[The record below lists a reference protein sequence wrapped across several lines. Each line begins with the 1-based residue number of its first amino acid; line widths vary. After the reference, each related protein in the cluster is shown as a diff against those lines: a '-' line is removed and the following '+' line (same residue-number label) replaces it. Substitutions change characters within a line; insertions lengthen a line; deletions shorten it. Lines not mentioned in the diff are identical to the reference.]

1 MSENAP
7 TPALS
12 ARPNRRRRTFLWGR
26 LSIRSK
32 LLVMLL
38 VVSILSILAASYF
51 AYRSSSRALT
61 AQATE
66 QLTSIRDARTRQ
78 IQSTFVG
85 LQRSSVLNS
94 SNLTAT
100 EAMSAFTR
108 DFAELQGRATAAADQ
123 SALDGYY
130 TDVFLPELRKNTNGE
145 VTARSFEPTTNAA
158 RYLQSRY
165 TVPAKG
171 DFDQAITVGDAGDGS
186 AWSADHAKYHP
197 FFRQVVEANGFD
209 DALLVDPDGNVVYSA
224 YKGVDLGT
232 NLLTGPYK
240 DSGLET
246 AFRGVLRS
254 NTVNDISI
262 VDFEPYA
269 PSYDVPIG
277 FALSPIGVD
286 GKLTGV
292 LVVQLPSTA
301 INNVMTSNGQWAQT
315 GLGQSGESYLV
326 GPDGTLRST
335 SRLLE
340 ENPEAYRAAVVDQG
354 TPPLVA
360 DRIVADKNPILRQ
373 DVDTLGGPGGAARPD
388 RHGSVETDYLGRRV
402 LTAYAPV
409 AINGINWAVMSQI
422 DEDEALRPGERPAAH
437 ARADHAGHRPGHH
450 AGVPAARPGVHP
462 AGRPA
467 GERGAQGG
475 GRRPRGA
482 GGRAGGRTSSPT
494 SATAF
499 NDMGSS
505 LSTKQ
510 ELLDA
515 EMAENDR
522 LLGDPDAG
530 RRGRAV
536 PHRRDEHRRGAHRRL
551 GALRDDRQPRRARPG
566 RRTRLGG
573 CQPAERARRELRP
586 GGGTDRGGEGPGAA
600 LGLHRQL
607 RAGRPAR
614 RPRPALGRLRPERC
628 GTPSSCSAPS
638 RGCQLGL
645 RVGID
650 SGSVTSG
657 LVGGAAIYD
666 LWGDSVNLA
675 FRAQAANREPGIYL
689 TEAVHQR
696 VRDAHTF
703 SPAGDVSTKTGTEA
717 VWRLEVGAR
726 V

>member
-12 ARPNRRRRTFLWGR
+12 ARPPRRRRTFLWGR
-26 LSIRSK
+26 MSIRSK
-32 LLVMLL
+32 LLAMLL
-38 VVSILSILAASYF
+38 AVSILSILAVSLF

-78 IQSTFVG
+78 IQQTFTSLG
-85 LQRSSVLNS
+85 RSAVLNS
-94 SNLTAT
+94 ANATAT

-108 DFAELQGRATAAADQ
+108 DYAALQGRTTSGGEQ

-130 TDVFLPELRKNTNGE
+130 EDVFLPELRKNTDGE
-145 VTARSFEPTTNAA
+145 VTAQSFEPTENAA

-165 TVPAKG
+165 TVPSKG
-171 DFDQAITVGDAGDGS
+171 DFDAAIKVDDAGDGS

-197 FFRQVVEANGFD
+197 YFRQVVESYGYD

-246 AFRGVLRS
+246 AFRDVLRS
-254 NTVNDISI
+254 NTVNDVSI

-269 PSYDVPIG
+269 PSYDAPIG

-292 LVVQLPSTA
+292 LVVQLPTST
-301 INNVMTSNGQWAQT
+301 INDVMTSSGQWAQT
-315 GLGQSGESYLV
+315 GLGETGESYLV

-340 ENPEAYRAAVVDQG
+340 EDPEAYRAAVVSQG
-354 TPPLVA
+354 TPPQVA

-373 DVDTLGGPGGAARPD
+373 DVETPAVQEALRGQTGTTI
-388 RHGSVETDYLGRRV
+388 ETDYLGRRV

-409 AINGINWAVMSQI
+409 AINGINWAVISQV
-422 DEDEALRPGERPAAH
+422 DEDEALRPVSDLLRTLGLTTLGIVLVITLASLLLARVFTRPVD
-437 ARADHAGHRPGHH
+437 RLVG
-450 AGVPAARPGVHP
+450 GV
-462 AGRPA
+462 
-467 GERGAQGG
+467 
-475 GRRPRGA
+475 RRVA
-482 GGRAGGRTSSPT
+482 GGDLDARVDVRGQDEFADLG
-494 SATAF
+494 TAF

-515 EMAENDR
+515 EKAENDR
-522 LLGDPDAG
+522 LLGTLMPAAVAERYRTGDTNIAEEHTDVSVLYATIDNLDALG
-530 RRGRAV
+530 QGADVEAGVGLLNELVASFDRAAERTGVEKVRVLRSGYIASCGLVV
-536 PHRRDEHRRGAHRRL
+536 PRVDH
-551 GALRDDRQPRRARPG
+551 ALRSVDFATQMWQAV
-566 RRTRLGG
+566 
-573 CQPAERARRELRP
+573 
-586 GGGTDRGGEGPGAA
+586 
-600 LGLHRQL
+600 QL
-607 RAGRPAR
+607 F
-614 RPRPALGRLRPERC
+614 
-628 GTPSSCSAPS
+628 SAQHGVP
-638 RGCQLGL
+638 LGL

-675 FRAQAANREPGIYL
+675 FRAQAANREPGVYL

-696 VRDAHTF
+696 VRDAHSF
-703 SPAGDVSTKTGTEA
+703 SPAGEVSTKTGEEA
-717 VWRLEVGAR
+717 VWRLEVDAR

>member
-1 MSENAP
+1 M
-7 TPALS
+7 S
-12 ARPNRRRRTFLWGR
+12 ARPRRRRRTYLWGR
-26 LSIRSK
+26 LGIRSK
-32 LLVMLL
+32 LLAMLL
-38 VVSILSILAASYF
+38 VVSILSILAASFF

-78 IQSTFVG
+78 IQQTFTSLG
-85 LQRSSVLNS
+85 RSAVLNS
-94 SNLTAT
+94 ANATAT
-100 EAMSAFTR
+100 EAMSAFSR
-108 DFAELQGRATAAADQ
+108 DYAELQGRAATSGEQ
-123 SALDGYY
+123 SALNGYY
-130 TDVFLPELRKNTNGE
+130 EDVFLPELRKNTDGD
-145 VTARSFEPTTNAA
+145 VTAQSFEPTGNAA

-165 TVPAKG
+165 TVPSKG
-171 DFDQAITVGDAGDGS
+171 DFDAAIKVDDAGDGS

-197 FFRQVVEANGFD
+197 YFRQVVESYGYD
-209 DALLVDPDGNVVYSA
+209 DALLVDPDGNVVYTA

-240 DSGLET
+240 DSGLED
-246 AFRGVLRS
+246 AFRAVLRS
-254 NTVNDISI
+254 NTVNDVSV

-292 LVVQLPSTA
+292 LVVQLPTTA
-301 INNVMTSNGQWAQT
+301 INDVMTSNGQWAQT
-315 GLGQSGESYLV
+315 GLGESGESYLV

-340 ENPEAYRAAVVDQG
+340 EDPEAYRAAVVAQG
-354 TPPLVA
+354 TPPQVA

-373 DVDTLGGPGGAARPD
+373 DVETPAVEEALRGQTGT
-388 RHGSVETDYLGRRV
+388 SVETDYLGRRV

-409 AINGINWAVMSQI
+409 AINGVNWAVISQI
-422 DEDEALRPGERPAAH
+422 DEDEALRPVSDLLRTLGLTTLGIVLVITLASLLLARVFTRPVD
-437 ARADHAGHRPGHH
+437 RLVS
-450 AGVPAARPGVHP
+450 GVRQV
-462 AGRPA
+462 
-467 GERGAQGG
+467 
-475 GRRPRGA
+475 A
-482 GGRAGGRTSSPT
+482 GGDLDARVDVRGQDEFADL
-494 SATAF
+494 ATAF

-522 LLGDPDAG
+522 LLGTLMPAAVAERYRTGETNIAEEHTDVSVLYATIDNLDALG
-530 RRGRAV
+530 QGEDVSEGVSLLNELVASFDRAAERTGVEKVRVLRSGYIASCGLVV
-536 PHRRDEHRRGAHRRL
+536 PRVDH
-551 GALRDDRQPRRARPG
+551 ALRSVDFATEMWQAV
-566 RRTRLGG
+566 
-573 CQPAERARRELRP
+573 
-586 GGGTDRGGEGPGAA
+586 
-600 LGLHRQL
+600 QL
-607 RAGRPAR
+607 F
-614 RPRPALGRLRPERC
+614 
-628 GTPSSCSAPS
+628 SAQH
-638 RGCQLGL
+638 GVQLGL

-650 SGSVTSG
+650 SGKVTSG

-675 FRAQAANREPGIYL
+675 FRTQAANREPGIYL

-703 SPAGDVSTKTGTEA
+703 SPAGEITTKTGEEP
-717 VWRLEVGAR
+717 VWRLEVDAR

>member
-1 MSENAP
+1 MSLENAP

-12 ARPNRRRRTFLWGR
+12 ARPPRRRRTFLWGR
-26 LSIRSK
+26 MSIRSK
-32 LLVMLL
+32 LLAMLL
-38 VVSILSILAASYF
+38 VVSILSILAASFF
-51 AYRSSSRALT
+51 AYRSSSGALT

-78 IQSTFVG
+78 IQSTFAG

-108 DFAELQGRATAAADQ
+108 DFAQLEDEPTSAAQQ

-130 TDVFLPELRKNTNGE
+130 NDTFLPELRKNTDGE
-145 VTARSFEPTTNAA
+145 VTAQSFEPTDNAA

-165 TVPAKG
+165 TVPSKG
-171 DFDQAITVGDAGDGS
+171 DFDAAIQVGDAGDGS
-186 AWSADHAKYHP
+186 AWSADHVKYHP
-197 FFRQVVEANGFD
+197 FFRQVVELNGFD

-240 DSGLET
+240 DSGLES
-246 AFRGVLRS
+246 AFRDVLRS
-254 NTVNDISI
+254 NTVNDIKI

-269 PSYDVPIG
+269 PSYDAPIG

-340 ENPEAYRAAVVDQG
+340 EDPEAYRAAVVSQG
-354 TPPLVA
+354 TSPQVA

-373 DVDTLGGPGGAARPD
+373 DVDSPAVQQALRGQTGTA
-388 RHGSVETDYLGRRV
+388 VETDYLGRRV
-402 LTAYAPV
+402 LTSYAPV
-409 AINGINWAVMSQI
+409 AIDGINWAVISQI
-422 DEDEALRPGERPAAH
+422 DEDEALQPVSDLLRTLGLTTLGIVLVITLASLLLARVFTRPVDRLVS
-437 ARADHAGHRPGHH
+437 
-450 AGVPAARPGVHP
+450 GVRKV
-462 AGRPA
+462 
-467 GERGAQGG
+467 
-475 GRRPRGA
+475 A
-482 GGRAGGRTSSPT
+482 GGDLDARVDVRGQDEFADLG
-494 SATAF
+494 TAF

-522 LLGDPDAG
+522 LLGT
-530 RRGRAV
+530 
-536 PHRRDEHRRGAHRRL
+536 L
-551 GALRDDRQPRRARPG
+551 IDRK
-566 RRTRLGG
+566 
-573 CQPAERARRELRP
+573 
-586 GGGTDRGGEGPGAA
+586 
-600 LGLHRQL
+600 
-607 RAGRPAR
+607 
-614 RPRPALGRLRPERC
+614 
-628 GTPSSCSAPS
+628 
-638 RGCQLGL
+638 
-645 RVGID
+645 
-650 SGSVTSG
+650 SV
-657 LVGGAAIYD
+657 V
-666 LWGDSVNLA
+666 
-675 FRAQAANREPGIYL
+675 
-689 TEAVHQR
+689 
-696 VRDAHTF
+696 
-703 SPAGDVSTKTGTEA
+703 
-717 VWRLEVGAR
+717 
-726 V
+726 

>member
-1 MSENAP
+1 MSLENAP

-12 ARPNRRRRTFLWGR
+12 ARPRRRRRTYLWGR
-26 LSIRSK
+26 LGIRSK
-32 LLVMLL
+32 LLAMLL
-38 VVSILSILAASYF
+38 VVSILSILAASFF

-78 IQSTFVG
+78 IQQTFTSLG
-85 LQRSSVLNS
+85 RSAVLNS
-94 SNLTAT
+94 ANATAT
-100 EAMSAFTR
+100 EAMSAFSR
-108 DFAELQGRATAAADQ
+108 DYAELQGRAATSGEQ
-123 SALDGYY
+123 SALNGYY
-130 TDVFLPELRKNTNGE
+130 EDVFLPELRKNTDGD
-145 VTARSFEPTTNAA
+145 VTAQSFEPTGNAA

-165 TVPAKG
+165 TVPSKG
-171 DFDQAITVGDAGDGS
+171 DFDAAIKVDDAGDGS

-197 FFRQVVEANGFD
+197 YFRQVVESYGYD
-209 DALLVDPDGNVVYSA
+209 DALLVDPDGNVVYTA

-240 DSGLET
+240 DSGLED
-246 AFRGVLRS
+246 AFRAVLRS
-254 NTVNDISI
+254 NTVNDVSV

-292 LVVQLPSTA
+292 LVVQLPTTA
-301 INNVMTSNGQWAQT
+301 INDVMTSNGQWAQT
-315 GLGQSGESYLV
+315 GLGESGESYLV

-340 ENPEAYRAAVVDQG
+340 EDPEAYRAAVVAQG
-354 TPPLVA
+354 TPPQVA

-373 DVDTLGGPGGAARPD
+373 DVETPAVEEALRGQTGT
-388 RHGSVETDYLGRRV
+388 SVETDYLGRRV

-409 AINGINWAVMSQI
+409 AINGVNWAVISQI
-422 DEDEALRPGERPAAH
+422 DEDEALRPVSDLLRTLGLTTLGIVLVITLASLLLARVFTRPVD
-437 ARADHAGHRPGHH
+437 RLVS
-450 AGVPAARPGVHP
+450 GVRQV
-462 AGRPA
+462 
-467 GERGAQGG
+467 
-475 GRRPRGA
+475 A
-482 GGRAGGRTSSPT
+482 GGDLDARVDVRGQDEFADL
-494 SATAF
+494 ATAF

-522 LLGDPDAG
+522 LLGTLMPAAVAERYRTGETNIAEEHTDVSVLYATIDNLDALG
-530 RRGRAV
+530 QGEDVSEGVSLLNELVASFDRAAERTGVEKVRVLRSGYIASCGLVV
-536 PHRRDEHRRGAHRRL
+536 PRVDH
-551 GALRDDRQPRRARPG
+551 ALRSVDFATEMWQAV
-566 RRTRLGG
+566 
-573 CQPAERARRELRP
+573 
-586 GGGTDRGGEGPGAA
+586 
-600 LGLHRQL
+600 QL
-607 RAGRPAR
+607 F
-614 RPRPALGRLRPERC
+614 
-628 GTPSSCSAPS
+628 SAQH
-638 RGCQLGL
+638 GVQLGL

-650 SGSVTSG
+650 SGKVTSG

-675 FRAQAANREPGIYL
+675 FRTQAANREPGIYL

-703 SPAGDVSTKTGTEA
+703 SPAGEITTKTGEEP
-717 VWRLEVGAR
+717 VWRLEVDAR